1 MAFTSSLFTQLK
13 RFTKKQKEF
22 IRENLELKGEIP
34 VIYQFSI
41 ALIFWILLFVGFF
54 LLLSPSTRW
63 VIVIISIFGAYTL
76 LEAINLVL
84 RKIYTQESLE
94 EEEEEGEFNNLEQ
107 NYDRKYFFHS
117 QNDSG
122 EIILIDKNK
131 SRYVLTPYVVLT
143 INTIS
148 SSDLEYNF
156 SVIDTPKFEIL
167 ILKGTPILSKKNA
180 ISSSIEKIRQSF
192 FAKASKFIVD
202 MQREKRVLF
211 EQPNASILKEI
222 FPTYSKLDIESF
234 EIKNIETTK
243 DTIDKD
249 KDTNRRE
256 GKEKEKTPLVTKN
269 QLLSLQEDNRVTA
282 EKLEELEKIENE
294 EIEESLNNEKDNPE
308 NQEEQKARIQELLLN
323 ELSFSIDNF
332 IQATKEMY
340 KKA

>member
-94 EEEEEGEFNNLEQ
+94 EEEEEGESNNLEQ

-148 SSDLEYNF
+148 SSDASLLTNIPSFSLEKLSLEYNF

-222 FPTYSKLDIESF
+222 FPTYSKLDTESF
-234 EIKNIETTK
+234 EMKNIETTK

-249 KDTNRRE
+249 KDMNR
-256 GKEKEKTPLVTKN
+256 
-269 QLLSLQEDNRVTA
+269 
-282 EKLEELEKIENE
+282 
-294 EIEESLNNEKDNPE
+294 
-308 NQEEQKARIQELLLN
+308 
-323 ELSFSIDNF
+323 
-332 IQATKEMY
+332 
-340 KKA
+340 